1 MNTLKCRPGTP
12 SSSDW
17 NRSEPAFLQ
26 RNASLFRVKSTEGS
40 SRVQRSSA
48 FDSGLNIFRLF
59 APVLRKLGR
68 DVAIRSWMSLKRQK
82 EKQVRKVWRS
92 TTPEMCSD
100 FRISTDF
107 PFHHMILTFTSLIR
121 NMVPKKESLMK
132 PRLPRL
138 PRSLEI

>member
-68 DVAIRSWMSLKRQK
+68 DVAIWSWMSLYIVDPEHGSQEGVSHEAAASKAAEKSGNQGIQSGTSDDRSK
-82 EKQVRKVWRS
+82 E
-92 TTPEMCSD
+92 
-100 FRISTDF
+100 TDF
-107 PFHHMILTFTSLIR
+107 PKLSILVRNSGTFCGNQVQTH
-121 NMVPKKESLMK
+121 
-132 PRLPRL
+132 
-138 PRSLEI
+138 

>member
-1 MNTLKCRPGTP
+1 MNTLKCQPGTP

-17 NRSEPAFLQ
+17 NQSEPAFLQ

-68 DVAIRSWMSLKRQK
+68 DVAIWSWMSLKRQK

-92 TTPEMCSD
+92 TTPKMCSD

-138 PRSLEI
+138 PRSREI